1 MSIASTTDTATL
13 AIPSAI
19 VRAAAAI
26 IDKPSARFRETGN
39 DGQLAASRVRIRR
52 IPGVGEFVESATRNP
67 FATIEKPSAYFSAGR
82 YDGKWGE
89 PIIAHVDEFGGRQA
103 IKAGFDSIEIGEGF
117 VRLGSTKLTDTN
129 REQIPSFPEVSADD
143 AIGGGWVTTLDEFA
157 DMVSDVGS
165 AADTETS
172 RYALGGILFES
183 GENGLHCIASDGR
196 RLHCRTFSA
205 YWQTEPVK
213 ALLPMLALKNC
224 VKSLRATGARKAT
237 RLAINFYP
245 DGAMLSWES
254 DGWDC
259 RLFVRNLEGRFP
271 KWRDVVNDASEPH
284 TFTIPHSEASE
295 IFRGLARGICK
306 VRETGEPRSVRLSAA
321 HFRDNSCLRI
331 FASNRYGEHDSIHEN
346 STVSSE
352 FGEFLFDP
360 EFLAD
365 GIPKAS
371 FERIPVVGVV
381 DGKNNG
387 AMTISGN
394 GGLYPTDGSAPG
406 WVAIVMPMERN

>member
-1 MSIASTTDTATL
+1 MAIASTTDTTTL
-13 AIPSAI
+13 EIPSAI
-19 VRAAAAI
+19 VKAAASI

-52 IPGVGEFVESATRNP
+52 IQGVGEFVESATRNP
-67 FATIEKPSAYFSAGR
+67 FATIETPSAYFMATTHSGQ
-82 YDGKWGE
+82 WGE
-89 PIIAHVDEFGGRQA
+89 PIIAYVDEFGSRQS
-103 IKAGFDSIEIGEGF
+103 IKAGFDSIEIGDGF

-129 REQIPSFPEVSADD
+129 REQVPSFPEVSADD
-143 AIGGGWVTTLDEFA
+143 AIGGGWVTTLAEFS

-165 AADTETS
+165 AADTEAS

-183 GENGLHCIASDGR
+183 SGNGLHCIASDGR
-196 RLHCRTFSA
+196 RLHCRTYSG

-213 ALLPMLALKNC
+213 ALLPMHALKNC
-224 VKSLRATGARKAT
+224 VKAIRATGARKAT
-237 RLAINFYP
+237 RLAVNFYP

-271 KWRDVVNDASEPH
+271 RWRDVLNDASEPH

-306 VRETGEPRSVRLSAA
+306 IVETGQPRHVKLSSA

-331 FASNRYGEHDSIHEN
+331 FACNRCGEHDSIHEN
-346 STVSSE
+346 STVSVD

-365 GIPKAS
+365 GIPKAT

-381 DGKNNG
+381 DGKKNG
-387 AMTISGN
+387 ALTISGN
-394 GGLYPTDGSAPG
+394 GGLYPTDTDKPG
-406 WVAIVMPMERN
+406 WVAIMMPMERE

>member
-13 AIPSAI
+13 EISSAI
-19 VRAAAAI
+19 VKAAASI

-52 IPGVGEFVESATRNP
+52 IQGVGEFVESATRNP
-67 FATIEKPSAYFSAGR
+67 FATIEAPSAYFSAAHHSGT
-82 YDGKWGE
+82 WSE
-89 PIIAHVDEFGGRQA
+89 PIVAHVDEFGSRQA
-103 IKAGFDSIEIGEGF
+103 IKAGFDSIEIAEGF
-117 VRLGSTKLTDTN
+117 VRLGSTKLADTN
-129 REQIPSFPEVSADD
+129 REKIPSFPEVSADD
-143 AIGGGWVTTLDEFA
+143 AIGGGWVTTLAEFA

-165 AADTETS
+165 AADTEAS

-183 GENGLHCIASDGR
+183 SAGGLHCIASDGR

-213 ALLPMLALKNC
+213 ALLPMSALKNC
-224 VKSLRATGARKAT
+224 VKAVRATGVRKAA
-237 RLAINFYP
+237 RLAVNFYP

-254 DGWDC
+254 DGWEC

-271 KWRDVVNDASEPH
+271 RWRDVINDASEPH

-306 VRETGEPRSVRLSAA
+306 IVDGEPRFAKLSAA
-321 HFRDNSCLRI
+321 HFRENSCLRI
-331 FASNRYGEHDSIHEN
+331 FASNRRGEHDSIHEN
-346 STVSSE
+346 STVSAG

-365 GIPKAS
+365 GIPKAT

-381 DGKNNG
+381 DGKRNG
-387 AMTISGN
+387 ALTISGN
-394 GGLYPTDGSAPG
+394 GGLHPTDASAPG
-406 WVAIVMPMERN
+406 WVAIMMPMGVE